1 MAYLIKLPSVAAD
14 TSGGNLHQWLKQEG
28 DTVAVGDALAE
39 IETEKAIVEIN
50 AEHAGVLGRIVVAAG
65 ASSVPVNTVLGVLL
79 ADGED
84 ASAIERALAE
94 QGVAPAAAPGG
105 PGTGCRNPRLFELR
119 RHRDL
124 RARHGRRARASRPG
138 LGGGRRLS
146 SPLARR
152 LAAQWGVDLA
162 RVAGSGPHG
171 RILRRDVEAARDAAP
186 AAGQPQAAALR
197 TAGRRVPHSGMRR
210 AIARRLSE
218 SKQTVPHF
226 YLTVDCRMDALL
238 ALRAQANQAGAIK
251 LSVNDFIVR
260 AAAQALRDVPE
271 VNASWQDDAI
281 EYHAGADISVAV
293 ATEGGLVTPIV
304 RDADDKSLSAIAA
317 EIVEL
322 ARRQGQPPEARG
334 IHRRLAHGEQPGH
347 VRHQAVRR
355 HHQSAAGRHPGRG
368 RGRAPP
374 RGRPERRAGSRHR
387 HDGDAVGRS
396 PRGQRR
402 RRRAVAGRVPRPHR
416 KPRPHPAVSP
426 AMTKTSFDVVVVGG
440 GPGGYVAA
448 IRAAQLGLS
457 AALVERAELGGICL
471 NWGCIPTKAL
481 LHSATVLRACR
492 EAAHYGVTGA
502 DAARP
507 DLPAMVTRSR
517 KVACCWARAWRT

>member
-94 QGVAPAAAPGG
+94 QGVAPAAAPAA
-105 PGTGCRNPRLFELR
+105 PAPAAATP
-119 RHRDL
+119 
-124 RARHGRRARASRPG
+124 ASSSCAATATCAPATAAAPAQAVPAS
-138 LGGGRRLS
+138 GGGRRLS

-186 AAGQPQAAALR
+186 AAGQPQAAAPR
-197 TAGRRVPHSGMRR
+197 AAGRRVPHSGMRR

-322 ARRQGQPPEARG
+322 A
-334 IHRRLAHGEQPGH
+334 
-347 VRHQAVRR
+347 
-355 HHQSAAGRHPGRG
+355 
-368 RGRAPP
+368 GRAKVNRLKPEEFTGGSLTVSNLGMYGIKQFAAIINPP
-374 RGRPERRAGSRHR
+374 QAAILAVGAAERRPVVGPNGELEAATVMTVTLSADHR
-387 HDGDAVGRS
+387 VVDGAVGA
-396 PRGQRR
+396 QWLAAF
-402 RRRAVAGRVPRPHR
+402 RARIENPVR
-416 KPRPHPAVSP
+416 
-426 AMTKTSFDVVVVGG
+426 
-440 GPGGYVAA
+440 
-448 IRAAQLGLS
+448 I
-457 AALVERAELGGICL
+457 
-471 NWGCIPTKAL
+471 L
-481 LHSATVLRACR
+481 L
-492 EAAHYGVTGA
+492 
-502 DAARP
+502 
-507 DLPAMVTRSR
+507 
-517 KVACCWARAWRT
+517 